1 MVLALARA
9 HQLHHV
15 VDGIMI
21 RKSESERSHAEK
33 WKLEHSLGQELP
45 RTASSS
51 RTTLTFLRTHLQ
63 GPFSR
68 LHISHISTLGTK
80 PRVPESSE
88 TNSNQT
94 IVLP

>member
-33 WKLEHSLGQELP
+33 WKLEHRLGQELP
-45 RTASSS
+45 
-51 RTTLTFLRTHLQ
+51 Q
-63 GPFSR
+63 
-68 LHISHISTLGTK
+68 
-80 PRVPESSE
+80 VPE
-88 TNSNQT
+88 Q
-94 IVLP
+94 P

>member
-1 MVLALARA
+1 MVLVLARA

-15 VDGIMI
+15 VDGIVI
-21 RKSESERSHAEK
+21 RKSETDTCRKMEAGAQAGE
-33 WKLEHSLGQELP
+33 ELP
-45 RTASSS
+45 QVPEQP
-51 RTTLTFLRTHLQ
+51 TFLRTHLQ

-80 PRVPESSE
+80 PHVPESSE
-88 TNSNQT
+88 TNSSQT